1 MKKYS
6 FLLLIV
12 CLSTTT
18 LVYAQGAPTNRL
30 NINIRDYCDPATL
43 STLRS
48 EMGLVCGTPR
58 LEPSRFPASL
68 LRRQLTS
75 LSGHGALPHYPPGSR
90 PAPA

>member
-30 NINIRDYCDPATL
+30 NINIRDYCDPATFNAAI
-43 STLRS
+43 
-48 EMGLVCGTPR
+48 EMGLVCGTPDWSHHVFR
-58 LEPSRFPASL
+58 LRC
-68 LRRQLTS
+68 
-75 LSGHGALPHYPPGSR
+75 
-90 PAPA
+90 